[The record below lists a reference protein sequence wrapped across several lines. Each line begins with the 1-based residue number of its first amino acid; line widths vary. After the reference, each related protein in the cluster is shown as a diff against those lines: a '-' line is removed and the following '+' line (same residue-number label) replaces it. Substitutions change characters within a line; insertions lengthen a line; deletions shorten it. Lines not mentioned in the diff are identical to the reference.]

1 MSKVTRAVVAVGR
14 GSVAV
19 VIPRDFAVML
29 GLERRDRVAIFLD
42 GKHLILEKLERGA
55 ACAAPDTHLGNEV
68 GGDRRGVQ

>member
-55 ACAAPDTHLGNEV
+55 TRGLEQPQTPSVEKEEVSNE
-68 GGDRRGVQ
+68 